1 MRMILAGLAAL
12 AATACVHDTGKA
24 QTIGEMHQIHDW
36 QHDRGA
42 RLHAALV
49 NDVSQIA
56 RKAGRAGTL
65 SQLQAESY
73 ECLYGEAHEDY
84 PEPAAVCSRSFATRA
99 CQMDWEVTL
108 TSDPERADSVD
119 STDVGFRRDCV
130 GTSTDWPEAFA
141 SQIDTQL
148 APAVLPEPE

>member
-12 AATACVHDTGKA
+12 VVAACAHDSGKP
-24 QTIGEMHQIHDW
+24 QTVREMHQIHDW

-42 RLHAALV
+42 RLYAALA
-49 NDVSQIA
+49 NDVSRIA

-65 SQLQAESY
+65 AQLQAEGY
-73 ECLYGEAHEDY
+73 GCFYGEAHEDY

-99 CQMDWEVTL
+99 CQMNWEVTL

-119 STDVGFRRDCV
+119 STDVDFRRDCV
-130 GTSTDWPEAFA
+130 GTEADWPEPVV
-141 SQIDTQL
+141 SDIDTQL
-148 APAVLPEPE
+148 GPMTSPDGQ